1 MNFNLTPEQGM
12 LQDSLRKFLAKE
24 YGFEARRARAAT
36 PEGFSRD
43 TWAQLAELGLL
54 GIAIPEDDGG
64 LGGDA
69 FDTMVVMEALG
80 RALVVEPYLSTV
92 VIGAG
97 ILSDAGNAAQ
107 RAAWLPA
114 IAA

>member
-1 MNFNLTPEQGM
+1 MDFSLSPEQGM

-24 YGFEARRARAAT
+24 YGFESRRARAASG
-36 PEGFSRD
+36 EGFSRE

-54 GIAIPEDDGG
+54 GIAIPEEAGG

-69 FDTMVVMEALG
+69 FDTMVVMEQLG

-92 VIGAG
+92 VLGGGTIAAAG
-97 ILSDAGNAAQ
+97 SAAQ
-107 RAAWLPA
+107 KAAYLEA
-114 IAA
+114 I